1 METVCNQNMCAG
13 CMACLDICPK
23 KAINIVDSVIANNA
37 VIDTNRCVHCG
48 LCYSVCPNKKPVEKY
63 NPIEWYEGWTT
74 SPMRKFA
81 SSGGMASAL
90 IRLFI
95 EHGGYVAACMFQN
108 GKFGFQ
114 LTNDL
119 SEASQ
124 FAGSKYV
131 KSNPAGIY
139 EQINSKLKA
148 GNRVLFIG
156 LPCQV
161 AALKNFVK
169 TQDLLYTVDLI
180 CHGSPSPKI
189 LEAFLREKGM
199 DITCVESIQFRQKAS
214 FGLRVG
220 DRTLGLADVMDWY
233 TYAFLT
239 ALDYT
244 ENCYSCTYAN
254 LGRVADIT
262 LGDSWGSTLDE
273 SEQKKG
279 VSLILCQTEKGREL
293 LHNAELTL
301 QPVDLEKAVAANAQ
315 LKSPSQMPKN
325 RKKFLDNI
333 QYGFDKAM
341 AKSDPKVYYKKK
353 LKAMLVRMKG
363 IKKCLLIKPIL

>member
-1 METVCNQNMCAG
+1 MKTVCKQNLCSG
-13 CMACLDICPK
+13 CMACIDKCRCEAITIKDDIF
-23 KAINIVDSVIANNA
+23 SLNA
-37 VIDTNRCVHCG
+37 VIHEERCIHCG
-48 LCYSVCPNKKPVEKY
+48 LCETVCPNVTNVEKKK
-63 NPIEWYEGWTT
+63 PIEWYEGWAEH
-74 SPMRKFA
+74 SIRENA
-81 SSGGMASAL
+81 SSGGAASAL
-90 IRLFI
+90 IRSFM
-95 EHGGYVAACMFQN
+95 EHGGYVAACVFHD
-108 GKFGFQ
+108 GKFGFR

-119 SEASQ
+119 PETSQ

-199 DITCVESIQFRQKAS
+199 DITRVESIQFRQKAS

-244 ENCYSCTYAN
+244 ENCYSCTYAD

-301 QPVDLEKAVAANAQ
+301 QPVDLEKAIAANAQ
-315 LKSPSQMPKN
+315 LKSPSKMPKN

-333 QYGFDKAM
+333 QYGFGKAM

-353 LKAMLVRMKG
+353 LKAMLVRMKV
-363 IKKCLLIKPIL
+363 IKK